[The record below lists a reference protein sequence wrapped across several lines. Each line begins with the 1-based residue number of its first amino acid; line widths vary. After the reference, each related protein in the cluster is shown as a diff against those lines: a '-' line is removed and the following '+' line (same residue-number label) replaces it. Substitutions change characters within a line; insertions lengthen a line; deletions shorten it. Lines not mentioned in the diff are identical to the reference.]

1 MPAVVK
7 VTKLDHQIICIQ
19 TSLMITVKKDLV
31 TNRKKKMDHLQW
43 KMIVLLQLVGQN

>member
-19 TSLMITVKKDLV
+19 TSLMITVKK
-31 TNRKKKMDHLQW
+31 RFGYQQKKMDHLQW